1 MEEKFYQVKDIMD
14 MFGITRDAIKYY
26 EKKGLI
32 EPSRTETGYRLF
44 DSFNVEKLKK
54 ILDLRDLGFSIKEVI
69 EMSEDA
75 ECEKNAVAL
84 TALRK
89 ETEKSIRELNKKL
102 EKIRSYERT
111 FFESKRFSQG
121 FNVEY
126 DVSFCIDC
134 PLLSEQDKCSFF
146 VRQVN
151 ILSLNTDGSVER
163 EKESYI
169 VLGDT
174 GLKDECQGCDKKRT
188 TFKYVYRGVFPYEG
202 KEELCKVIQRA
213 YKNAS
218 MEGYVLQNQVY
229 LTQKVLTRKEGER
242 LFIDIRIPI
251 ES

>member
-54 ILDLRDLGFSIKEVI
+54 ILDLRDLGFSIKEVM

-75 ECEKNAVAL
+75 ECEKNAVVL

-102 EKIRSYERT
+102 EKIRSYERF

-126 DVSFCIDC
+126 DVSFCANC
-134 PLLSEQDKCSFF
+134 PFIFEADKRSFY

-151 ILSLNTDGSVER
+151 VLSLNTDGSVER
-163 EKESYI
+163 ENKSLI
-169 VLGDT
+169 VLRNA
-174 GLKDECQGCDKKRT
+174 GLKEECPDCNKRKVT
-188 TFKYVYRGVFPYEG
+188 YKYVYRGVFPYEG
-202 KEELCKVIQRA
+202 EEKLCSLIRCA

-218 MEGYVLQNQVY
+218 MEGYTLQNQVY
-229 LTQKVLTRKEGER
+229 ITQKVLTREEGER

-251 ES
+251 EA

>member
-1 MEEKFYQVKDIMD
+1 MEEKFYQVKDIVD

-32 EPSRTETGYRLF
+32 GPSRTESGYRLF

-75 ECEKNAVAL
+75 ECERNAVAL
-84 TALRK
+84 TSLRK

-102 EKIRSYERT
+102 EKIRSYERS
-111 FFESKRFSQG
+111 FFESKRFYQG

-134 PLLSEQDKCSFF
+134 PLLSEQDKRAFF

-151 ILSLNTDGSVER
+151 VLFLNTDGSVEQD
-163 EKESYI
+163 KESYI

-174 GLKDECQGCDKKRT
+174 SLKDECQGCDKKRT

-229 LTQKVLTRKEGER
+229 ITQKVLTIKEGER

-251 ES
+251 EA

>member
-1 MEEKFYQVKDIMD
+1 MEEKLYQVKDIMD

-32 EPSRTETGYRLF
+32 EPARTESGYRLF

-102 EKIRSYERT
+102 EKIRSYERS
-111 FFESKRFSQG
+111 FFESKRFYQG

-134 PLLSEQDKCSFF
+134 PLLSEQDKRSFF

-151 ILSLNTDGSVER
+151 VLSFDKAGSVER

-174 GLKDECQGCDKKRT
+174 GLKDECQSCDKRRT
-188 TFKYVYRGVFPYEG
+188 TFKYVYRGVFPYKG
-202 KEELCKVIQRA
+202 KEQLCNMIRGA

-229 LTQKVLTRKEGER
+229 ITQKVLTRKEGER

-251 ES
+251 DA